1 MHVCYINVSIQ
12 VQVDTG
18 STFEVKLEAVVLFL
32 SLTEQGWWPYEFL
45 GCTYLHLSSAD
56 FTGMFSHIENS
67 KFYFLCRSILLVRMS
82 VHHMNTWCPRRQE
95 NSSQIAQYWHYVSA
109 GN

>member
-1 MHVCYINVSIQ
+1 MNLSIQ

-18 STFEVKLEAVVLFL
+18 STFEVKSGAVVLFL
-32 SLTEQGWWPYEFL
+32 SLTEQDYWPYEFL

-67 KFYFLCRSILLVRMS
+67 KFYFFVQEYFACAYVCASHEYLV
-82 VHHMNTWCPRRQE
+82 
-95 NSSQIAQYWHYVSA
+95 SSKT
-109 GN
+109 GKE